1 MSLTARLGIL
11 PYLFNDMGTHMKT
24 TIDIADQLLTE
35 AKQWAVSE
43 GTTVRALVEAGLR
56 KVLSER
62 QRPTKAF
69 QLRKSTFKGAG
80 LQPELQGA
88 GWERL
93 RDMAYDGHGA

>member
-1 MSLTARLGIL
+1 
-11 PYLFNDMGTHMKT
+11 MGTHMKT

-56 KVLSER
+56 RVLTER
-62 QRPTKAF
+62 QTPKSAF
-69 QLRKSTFKGAG
+69 QLRKATFNGQG
-80 LQPELQGA
+80 LTPELQGA

-93 RDMAYDGHGA
+93 RDMAYDGNEP